1 MASQI
6 ALIKAT
12 LKYSTQ
18 EELITGMRPLISRR
32 GLFVHTRTTRP
43 VGSEVHFEFT
53 LADGSQVYSG
63 EGVVRKEIPFIGGPS
78 SQKSGMLI
86 ALRRINRPFKAVVDT
101 ILASQ
106 PEEHETHAPTERKV
120 GKQFIVESR
129 VGEPQG
135 FDLFG
140 DMDFDAGL
148 DSLFS
153 GIEKKKNDILQSGL
167 YERPTV
173 VSGLF
178 RRPTGDEIV
187 LDYHQNA
194 NSPEDTAVPFEQP
207 PVQNAQA
214 EFPDASQHSTG
225 IYPTPPDSLLRDHTE
240 QCLPTPNPTAC
251 ETLPATPVSD
261 MPSWAGAETLTD
273 MRSVLND
280 EPHDDVVDGSD
291 ATLEM
296 ETSIEGNL
304 FGDAANFDDTPMS
317 NAANFTPAP
326 EFSRQNQDFG
336 QAPEFSRQ
344 NQDFTPDPEFSRQ
357 NQDFGQAPEFSRQN
371 QDFGQAPGFAQ
382 EDDTLSPFAAH
393 GCPDETPSKVFAA
406 LQAEIVPPD
415 APSYVEPIA
424 PQTPVPQSDPGVAQ
438 EDEPLS
444 PFAAHGSPDE
454 TPSKVFAALQA
465 EIVPPEA
472 PSDDESINDKPIND
486 EPKICAPQAPAP
498 QEDVSQNVPESAPSK
513 SGLTLESLLGKQ
525 SSEIVSVPKAAD
537 IAKKDAISLDEVLN
551 IPDIKPQD
559 VIMTDLSAKKP
570 TPRRREAANDLPNN
584 DMPAP
589 KKGGFFSNLFNKH

>member
-106 PEEHETHAPTERKV
+106 PEERETHASTERKV

-240 QCLPTPNPTAC
+240 QCLPTPNSTAC

-317 NAANFTPAP
+317 NAANFTP
-326 EFSRQNQDFG
+326 D
-336 QAPEFSRQ
+336 
-344 NQDFTPDPEFSRQ
+344 
-357 NQDFGQAPEFSRQN
+357 PEFSRQN

-406 LQAEIVPPD
+406 LQAEIVPPE

-424 PQTPVPQSDPGVAQ
+424 PQVPVPQSDPGFAQ

-472 PSDDESINDKPIND
+472 PSDDEPIND

>member
-106 PEEHETHAPTERKV
+106 PEERETHASTERKV

-207 PVQNAQA
+207 LVQNAQA

-326 EFSRQNQDFG
+326 EFSRQNQDF
-336 QAPEFSRQ
+336 S
-344 NQDFTPDPEFSRQ
+344 
-357 NQDFGQAPEFSRQN
+357 QAPEFSRQN

-424 PQTPVPQSDPGVAQ
+424 PQAPVPQSDPGFAQ

-472 PSDDESINDKPIND
+472 PSDDKPINDEPIND

>member
-1 MASQI
+1 
-6 ALIKAT
+6 
-12 LKYSTQ
+12 
-18 EELITGMRPLISRR
+18 MRPLISRR

-106 PEEHETHAPTERKV
+106 PEERETHASTERKV

-207 PVQNAQA
+207 LVQNAQA

-344 NQDFTPDPEFSRQ
+344 NQDFS
-357 NQDFGQAPEFSRQN
+357 QAPEFSRQN

-406 LQAEIVPPD
+406 LQAEIVPP
-415 APSYVEPIA
+415 
-424 PQTPVPQSDPGVAQ
+424 
-438 EDEPLS
+438 
-444 PFAAHGSPDE
+444 
-454 TPSKVFAALQA
+454 
-465 EIVPPEA
+465 EA
-472 PSDDESINDKPIND
+472 PSDDKPINDEPIND

>member
-106 PEEHETHAPTERKV
+106 PEERETHASTERKV

-240 QCLPTPNPTAC
+240 QCLPTPNSTAC
-251 ETLPATPVSD
+251 ETLPATPPVSD

-317 NAANFTPAP
+317 NAANFTP
-326 EFSRQNQDFG
+326 
-336 QAPEFSRQ
+336 
-344 NQDFTPDPEFSRQ
+344 DPEFSRQ

-406 LQAEIVPPD
+406 LQAEIVPP
-415 APSYVEPIA
+415 
-424 PQTPVPQSDPGVAQ
+424 
-438 EDEPLS
+438 
-444 PFAAHGSPDE
+444 
-454 TPSKVFAALQA
+454 
-465 EIVPPEA
+465 EA
-472 PSDDESINDKPIND
+472 PSDDKPINDEPIND

>member
-1 MASQI
+1 
-6 ALIKAT
+6 
-12 LKYSTQ
+12 
-18 EELITGMRPLISRR
+18 MRPLISRR

-106 PEEHETHAPTERKV
+106 PEERETHAPTERKV

-240 QCLPTPNPTAC
+240 QCLPTPNSTAC

-336 QAPEFSRQ
+336 QDPEFSRQNQDFGQAPEFSRQ
-344 NQDFTPDPEFSRQ
+344 NQDFTPAPEFSRQNQDFGQDPEFSRQ

-406 LQAEIVPPD
+406 LQAEIVPP
-415 APSYVEPIA
+415 
-424 PQTPVPQSDPGVAQ
+424 
-438 EDEPLS
+438 
-444 PFAAHGSPDE
+444 
-454 TPSKVFAALQA
+454 
-465 EIVPPEA
+465 EA
-472 PSDDESINDKPIND
+472 PSDDKPINDEPIND

>member
-1 MASQI
+1 
-6 ALIKAT
+6 
-12 LKYSTQ
+12 
-18 EELITGMRPLISRR
+18 
-32 GLFVHTRTTRP
+32 
-43 VGSEVHFEFT
+43 
-53 LADGSQVYSG
+53 
-63 EGVVRKEIPFIGGPS
+63 
-78 SQKSGMLI
+78 
-86 ALRRINRPFKAVVDT
+86 
-101 ILASQ
+101 
-106 PEEHETHAPTERKV
+106 
-120 GKQFIVESR
+120 
-129 VGEPQG
+129 
-135 FDLFG
+135 
-140 DMDFDAGL
+140 MDFDAGL

-251 ETLPATPVSD
+251 ETLPATPPVSD

-280 EPHDDVVDGSD
+280 GPHDDVVDGSD

-344 NQDFTPDPEFSRQ
+344 NQDF
-357 NQDFGQAPEFSRQN
+357 
-371 QDFGQAPGFAQ
+371 GQAPGFAQ

-406 LQAEIVPPD
+406 LQAEIVPPE
-415 APSYVEPIA
+415 APSDVEPIA
-424 PQTPVPQSDPGVAQ
+424 PQTPVPQSDPGFAQ

-444 PFAAHGSPDE
+444 PFAAHGCPDE

-472 PSDDESINDKPIND
+472 PSDDKPINDKPIND
-486 EPKICAPQAPAP
+486 KPINDKPKICAPQAPAP

>member
-1 MASQI
+1 M
-6 ALIKAT
+6 
-12 LKYSTQ
+12 
-18 EELITGMRPLISRR
+18 
-32 GLFVHTRTTRP
+32 
-43 VGSEVHFEFT
+43 
-53 LADGSQVYSG
+53 
-63 EGVVRKEIPFIGGPS
+63 
-78 SQKSGMLI
+78 
-86 ALRRINRPFKAVVDT
+86 
-101 ILASQ
+101 
-106 PEEHETHAPTERKV
+106 
-120 GKQFIVESR
+120 
-129 VGEPQG
+129 
-135 FDLFG
+135 
-140 DMDFDAGL
+140 
-148 DSLFS
+148 
-153 GIEKKKNDILQSGL
+153 
-167 YERPTV
+167 
-173 VSGLF
+173 
-178 RRPTGDEIV
+178 
-187 LDYHQNA
+187 
-194 NSPEDTAVPFEQP
+194 PFEQP

-296 ETSIEGNL
+296 ETSIEVNL
-304 FGDAANFDDTPMS
+304 SGDAANFDAPPMS
-317 NAANFTPAP
+317 NAANFTP
-326 EFSRQNQDFG
+326 D
-336 QAPEFSRQ
+336 PEFSRQ

-357 NQDFGQAPEFSRQN
+357 NQDFTPAPEFSRQNQDFSQAPEFSRQS

-406 LQAEIVPPD
+406 LQAEIVPP
-415 APSYVEPIA
+415 
-424 PQTPVPQSDPGVAQ
+424 
-438 EDEPLS
+438 
-444 PFAAHGSPDE
+444 
-454 TPSKVFAALQA
+454 
-465 EIVPPEA
+465 EA
-472 PSDDESINDKPIND
+472 PSDDKPINDEPINDGPIND

>member
-336 QAPEFSRQ
+336 QAP
-344 NQDFTPDPEFSRQ
+344 
-357 NQDFGQAPEFSRQN
+357 
-371 QDFGQAPGFAQ
+371 GFAQ

-393 GCPDETPSKVFAA
+393 GC
-406 LQAEIVPPD
+406 
-415 APSYVEPIA
+415 
-424 PQTPVPQSDPGVAQ
+424 
-438 EDEPLS
+438 
-444 PFAAHGSPDE
+444 PDE

>member
-1 MASQI
+1 
-6 ALIKAT
+6 
-12 LKYSTQ
+12 
-18 EELITGMRPLISRR
+18 
-32 GLFVHTRTTRP
+32 
-43 VGSEVHFEFT
+43 
-53 LADGSQVYSG
+53 
-63 EGVVRKEIPFIGGPS
+63 
-78 SQKSGMLI
+78 
-86 ALRRINRPFKAVVDT
+86 
-101 ILASQ
+101 
-106 PEEHETHAPTERKV
+106 
-120 GKQFIVESR
+120 
-129 VGEPQG
+129 
-135 FDLFG
+135 
-140 DMDFDAGL
+140 
-148 DSLFS
+148 
-153 GIEKKKNDILQSGL
+153 
-167 YERPTV
+167 
-173 VSGLF
+173 
-178 RRPTGDEIV
+178 
-187 LDYHQNA
+187 
-194 NSPEDTAVPFEQP
+194 
-207 PVQNAQA
+207 
-214 EFPDASQHSTG
+214 
-225 IYPTPPDSLLRDHTE
+225 
-240 QCLPTPNPTAC
+240 
-251 ETLPATPVSD
+251 
-261 MPSWAGAETLTD
+261 

-336 QAPEFSRQ
+336 QAP
-344 NQDFTPDPEFSRQ
+344 
-357 NQDFGQAPEFSRQN
+357 
-371 QDFGQAPGFAQ
+371 GFAQ

-406 LQAEIVPPD
+406 LQAEIVPP
-415 APSYVEPIA
+415 
-424 PQTPVPQSDPGVAQ
+424 
-438 EDEPLS
+438 
-444 PFAAHGSPDE
+444 
-454 TPSKVFAALQA
+454 
-465 EIVPPEA
+465 EA
-472 PSDDESINDKPIND
+472 PSDDKPINDEPIND

>member
-336 QAPEFSRQ
+336 QAP
-344 NQDFTPDPEFSRQ
+344 
-357 NQDFGQAPEFSRQN
+357 
-371 QDFGQAPGFAQ
+371 GFAQ

>member
-1 MASQI
+1 
-6 ALIKAT
+6 
-12 LKYSTQ
+12 
-18 EELITGMRPLISRR
+18 MRPLISRR

-106 PEEHETHAPTERKV
+106 PEERETHASTERKV

-207 PVQNAQA
+207 LVQNAQA

-344 NQDFTPDPEFSRQ
+344 NQDF
-357 NQDFGQAPEFSRQN
+357 
-371 QDFGQAPGFAQ
+371 GQAPGFAQ

-424 PQTPVPQSDPGVAQ
+424 PQAPVPQSDPGFAQ

-472 PSDDESINDKPIND
+472 PSDDKPINDEPIND

>member
-106 PEEHETHAPTERKV
+106 PEERETHASTERKV

-240 QCLPTPNPTAC
+240 QCLPTPNSTAC
-251 ETLPATPVSD
+251 ETLPATPPVSD

-317 NAANFTPAP
+317 NAAN
-326 EFSRQNQDFG
+326 
-336 QAPEFSRQ
+336 
-344 NQDFTPDPEFSRQ
+344 FTPDPEFSRQ

-424 PQTPVPQSDPGVAQ
+424 PQAPVPQSDPGFAQ

-472 PSDDESINDKPIND
+472 PSDDKPINDEPIND

>member
-106 PEEHETHAPTERKV
+106 PEERETHASTERKV

-240 QCLPTPNPTAC
+240 QCLPTPNSTAC
-251 ETLPATPVSD
+251 ETLPATPPVSD

-317 NAANFTPAP
+317 NAANFTP
-326 EFSRQNQDFG
+326 D
-336 QAPEFSRQ
+336 
-344 NQDFTPDPEFSRQ
+344 
-357 NQDFGQAPEFSRQN
+357 PEFSRQN

-424 PQTPVPQSDPGVAQ
+424 PQAPVPQSDPGFAQ

-472 PSDDESINDKPIND
+472 PSDDKPINDEPIND

>member
-106 PEEHETHAPTERKV
+106 PEERETHASTERKV

-240 QCLPTPNPTAC
+240 QCLPTPNSTAC

-326 EFSRQNQDFG
+326 EFSRQNQDL
-336 QAPEFSRQ
+336 
-344 NQDFTPDPEFSRQ
+344 
-357 NQDFGQAPEFSRQN
+357 
-371 QDFGQAPGFAQ
+371 GQAPGFAQ

-472 PSDDESINDKPIND
+472 PSDDKPIND
-486 EPKICAPQAPAP
+486 EPIDDKPKICAPQVPAP